1 MNSKQ
6 MKELRRKADNIQLE
20 WVKSLMSE
28 DEAKQVNVNNFWQ
41 FLPRQTH
48 LMADGKLAL
57 SVMSYKW
64 VVKML
69 KKHPEIESYQ
79 DMMDIYNNKLN
90 QSINQRR

>member
-20 WVKSLMSE
+20 WIKSLLS
-28 DEAKQVNVNNFWQ
+28 DSEAKKVNVNNFWQ
-41 FLPRQTH
+41 FLPKDSH
-48 LMADGKLAL
+48 VLSSGKVAL